1 MSGHRTTLVRGPLRA
16 AVATRVVV
24 LRVLGAAALVVA
36 LSVPAFAVPCTLSVG
51 HAVSLKSTDLDPD
64 VFVWDSK
71 QRAIDYA
78 AGYWK
83 DTRDVL
89 AHSLLAKP
97 GTRATV
103 VQCVPGAIHSKY
115 ASDLEDAVGIR
126 IQSGPNRGRYGWVTS
141 GDVHELARR

>member
-1 MSGHRTTLVRGPLRA
+1 MV
-16 AVATRVVV
+16 
-24 LRVLGAAALVVA
+24 RVLGAAALFAA
-36 LSVPAFAVPCTLSVG
+36 LSVPAFAVPCAPGVG

-64 VFVWDSK
+64 VFVWDSR

-97 GTRATV
+97 GTRALV
-103 VQCVPGAIHSKY
+103 IQCAPGVIHSKY
-115 ASDLEDAVGIR
+115 ASDLEDAIGVR
-126 IQSGPNRGRYGWVTS
+126 IQSGPNKGRYGWVTS
-141 GDVHELARR
+141 EDAHETSDRTATAHR